1 MYRKMANHNI
11 DALNDE
17 QKKVYKAGVDLKKD
31 FETNLKPKNTL
42 TENLTQKINKTNY
55 TASSILH
62 LFDCGLLKFLLKQSL
77 NQDKDLEKALACTSN
92 NLEIYVGVVATANK
106 KEKSD
111 EDKNKNQDTANG
123 TTTAKN
129 NNDNN
134 EKKIGGN
141 GENMTNINPIYVKV
155 ADNSFTQVGQIFKN
169 SDDMLCFVFSSTE
182 KPCFEFIV
190 KKEYAVANYRITDE
204 TNNTKMVC
212 LKLDNTKNA
221 YTADKKVF
229 YTLNGDTIIFGS
241 FNANTEVNITT
252 LVKCE
257 KNICTPADTS
267 TLFTLFGYNVSK
279 TSAALATAAVLGS
292 AYLYRKMKK
301 KSKRKSDSASSSR
314 SISAS
319 PKYKKR
325 KSSKRGK

>member
-1 MYRKMANHNI
+1 MATPNT
-11 DALNDE
+11 DALNE
-17 QKKVYKAGVDLKKD
+17 KQKKVYKDGVELKKD

-42 TENLTQKINKTNY
+42 TENVDQKINRTNY
-55 TASSILH
+55 TESQILH
-62 LFDCGLLKFLLKQSL
+62 NFDCNLLKFLLKQTL
-77 NQDKDLEKALACTSN
+77 TQDKDLEKALACTSN
-92 NLEIYVGVVATANK
+92 NLEIYVGEVATANK

-111 EDKNKNQDTANG
+111 EDKNKNQDTAE
-123 TTTAKN
+123 N

-141 GENMTNINPIYVKV
+141 GGNNTTLNPIYVKV
-155 ADNSFTQVGQIFKN
+155 ADNSFTQVGQIVKII

-190 KKEYAVANYRITDE
+190 KNEYAVANYRITDE
-204 TNNTKMVC
+204 TNNTKKVC

-221 YTADKKVF
+221 YVADKKVF